1 MANDDIKILIVDD
14 DEINRECAEMN
25 LERYIGYNNYSS
37 ADDGTT
43 ALQYLE
49 KNPDV
54 NVIFLDRMMNKLN
67 GVPML
72 LKMKENPD
80 YKDIIVIF
88 QTGDVGSAEKQECID
103 AGSLYML
110 QKPYSD
116 TDQGTMLNAA
126 VSLVRAKLRIKE
138 KINSGSENGNTNFT
152 FKTIEEAETI
162 AAQLAAHFPNPLD
175 VAEAIYEL
183 LVNAVEHGNLGIGYY
198 NKNNKLKNGSYFEE
212 INSKLSSSENN
223 TKVVTVSIEKNG
235 QSLKLLIKDMGAGF
249 ISGDFSDFGTEK
261 MREPNG
267 RGIYKAKKVFDKIE
281 YINGGNEVI
290 CTLG

>member
-25 LERYIGYNNYSS
+25 LERFIGYSNYSS

-54 NVIFLDRMMNKLN
+54 DVIFLDRMMNKLN

-72 LKMKENPD
+72 LKMNENPD

-88 QTGDVGSAEKQECID
+88 QTGDVGKVEKQECID
-103 AGSLYML
+103 AGSLYLL
-110 QKPYSD
+110 QKPYSYI
-116 TDQGTMLNAA
+116 DQGVIVNAS
-126 VSLVRAKLRIKE
+126 VSLIRTKRIMKKE
-138 KINSGSENGNTNFT
+138 IQSCNINVDTSFT
-152 FKTIEEAETI
+152 FKTMEEAVTI
-162 AAQLAAHFPNPLD
+162 AAQLAMHFPNPHY
-175 VAEAIYEL
+175 VYEAIYEL
-183 LVNAVEHGNLGIGYY
+183 LINAVEHGNLEIGYY
-198 NKNNKLKNGSYFEE
+198 NKNNKLKHGTYHDELK
-212 INSKLSSSENN
+212 SKLSSTDSS
-223 TKVVTVSIEKNG
+223 KVVTSFIEKND
-235 QSLKLLIKDMGAGF
+235 QSIKLTIKDMGKGF
-249 ISGDFSDFGTEK
+249 TFNDFSEFGTERL
-261 MREPNG
+261 REPNG
-267 RGIYKAKKVFDKIE
+267 RGIYKATKVFDKIE